1 MKKIMTGNYDNCK
14 TGNLV
19 SISGD
24 KGKAV
29 SYEGIYMVG
38 LAPKKSFWNIWHNNI
53 GKIPE
58 QENIRYYVKKY
69 YEEVLSKYDPLQ
81 LYNLLE
87 NETILLCYE
96 SNEDFCHRHLS
107 AFYLE
112 LFLGIHTSEVRVNSK
127 RQTYHV
133 LARPEYLKVIL
144 EEVIKE
150 TYEMNG
156 YNSLRAAY
164 LYNIYKQ
171 IIKEEVY
178 RNSFNLDNEELALQ
192 YRQEAE
198 KEEKKYIM
206 SMK

>member
-24 KGKAV
+24 KGKLAL
-29 SYEGIYMVG
+29 YEGNYMKG
-38 LAPKKSFWNIWHNNI
+38 LAPKKSFWNIWHDNI
-53 GKIPE
+53 GKISE
-58 QENIRYYVKKY
+58 EENTRYYVKKY
-69 YEEVLSKYDPLQ
+69 YEEVLSKYDPMQ

-96 SNEDFCHRHLS
+96 SCEDFCHRHLP

-112 LFLGIHTSEVRVNSK
+112 LFLGIKTSEVRVNSR

-133 LARPEYLKVIL
+133 QPRPEYLKDML
-144 EEVIKE
+144 EEAIKE
-150 TYEMNG
+150 TYDMNG

-171 IIKEEVY
+171 ILKEEEY
-178 RNSFNLDNEELALQ
+178 EDTFNLDNEELALQ

-206 SMK
+206 SMN